1 MASILIIDD
10 DTALCQALEA
20 VVAVMGH
27 SHASAHS
34 VADGLAAAR
43 AGDFQVIILDVWLP
57 DGNGLEA
64 LPQLRETPSA
74 PEVIILTGSGDP
86 DGAELAIRSG
96 AWDYITKPPSLNKIR
111 LPVERAL
118 DFHTKKH
125 ERDPPVL
132 RREDI
137 VGESNA
143 MRACLELV
151 ARAAGTEANV
161 LITGETGTGKELFA
175 QAIHDNSQRADNPFV
190 VVDCAALPENLV
202 ESMLFGHERGAF
214 TNADRKYEGLVRQAH
229 RGTLFLDEVG
239 ELPYAVQKSFLRV
252 LQEHRFRP
260 VGGIKEIVSDFRL
273 VAATNRDLD
282 ELANQ
287 GRFRRDVLF
296 RIQSINIHLPPLRGR
311 VADIKALARHYAPLL
326 CQRMGSRPKVLSE
339 AFLEAMAGYDWPGN
353 VRELVNALE
362 NAVAGA
368 KGETELVPSHLP
380 TNIRAQI
387 ARDGLTAAPG
397 GHERPGPPPLDGE
410 RFPSIRDYRAQA
422 LENLEG
428 HYLRRLMDTTKGDMA
443 RACAVSGLSRARLYA
458 LLKERGVDRGG
469 AHGPGQGPVA
479 ESD

>member
-1 MASILIIDD
+1 MADILIIDD

-20 VVAVMGH
+20 VVEAMGH
-27 SHASAHS
+27 SHASAHT
-34 VADGLAAAR
+34 VASGLAAAR

-57 DGNGLEA
+57 DGNGLDA
-64 LPQLRETPSA
+64 LPQLREMPSA

-96 AWDYITKPPSLNKIR
+96 AWDYITKPPTLNKIR

-118 DFHTKKH
+118 DYHAKKRH
-125 ERDPPVL
+125 RDPAVL
-132 RREDI
+132 ERCGI

-143 MRACLELV
+143 IRASLDLV
-151 ARAAGTEANV
+151 SRAAGTEANV

-175 QAIHDNSQRADNPFV
+175 RAIHANSQRTGNPFV

-239 ELPYAVQKSFLRV
+239 ELPYPVQKSFLRV

-282 ELANQ
+282 ELAEQ
-287 GRFRRDVLF
+287 GRFRRDLLF

-311 VADIKALARHYAPLL
+311 NADIKALAQHYTPLL
-326 CQRMGSRPKVLSE
+326 CQRMGARPKITSR
-339 AFLEAMAGYDWPGN
+339 AFLETLTEYDWPGN

-362 NAVAGA
+362 NALAEAG
-368 KGETELVPSHLP
+368 GESELAPSHLP
-380 TNIRAQI
+380 TNIRARM
-387 ARDGLTAAPG
+387 ARGGLAAAPAG
-397 GHERPGPPPLDGE
+397 RERPGPPPLDGQA
-410 RFPSIRDYRAQA
+410 FPSIRDYRAQA
-422 LENLEG
+422 LEDLER
-428 HYLRRLMDTTKGDMA
+428 HYLQRLMDTAGDDMA
-443 RACAVSGLSRARLYA
+443 RACALSGLSRARLYA
-458 LLKERGVDRGG
+458 LLKERGLGRSGG
-469 AHGPGQGPVA
+469 
-479 ESD
+479 